1 VDGPIRIFPDRHATQ
16 GFPAAAIGIVAD
28 DTSERPLENW
38 LFELGGPAMLAADV
52 SATLGT
58 IAAFAFVLFVL
69 GVVVYALV
77 RPFTHFDHK
86 HEDNLWVHLD

>member
-1 VDGPIRIFPDRHATQ
+1 L
-16 GFPAAAIGIVAD
+16 PAIAVGIVTD
-28 DTSERPLENW
+28 DTSARRPENE

-52 SATLGT
+52 SAILGA
-58 IAAFAFVLFVL
+58 IAAFAFVLVVL
-69 GVVVYALV
+69 GVVVYAFV